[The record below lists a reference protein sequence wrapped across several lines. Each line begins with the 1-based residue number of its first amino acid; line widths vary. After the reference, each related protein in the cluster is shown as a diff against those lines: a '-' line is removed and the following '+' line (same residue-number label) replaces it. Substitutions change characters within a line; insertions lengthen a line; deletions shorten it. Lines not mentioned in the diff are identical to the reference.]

1 MGGGLTFL
9 NKKTWHPG
17 RMQNQE
23 EKWKREQTAEK
34 EAKKLAEIKTQI
46 EQERQNEELQQVAVA
61 AGVKPCASPALR
73 GPAAPETLC
82 RPTVGSLQG
91 PARRETDAR
100 SGGAA

>member
-61 AGVKPCASPALR
+61 AGVKPCAWPALHAGPRLRKDRVGLQWGRCKALR
-73 GPAAPETLC
+73 G
-82 RPTVGSLQG
+82 
-91 PARRETDAR
+91 RRRSAR
-100 SGGAA
+100 S